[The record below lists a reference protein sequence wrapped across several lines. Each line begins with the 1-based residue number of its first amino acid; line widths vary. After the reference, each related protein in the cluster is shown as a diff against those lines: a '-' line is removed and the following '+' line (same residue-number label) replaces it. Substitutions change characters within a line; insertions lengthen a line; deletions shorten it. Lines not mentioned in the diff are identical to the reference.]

1 MNEDTVRIEYVGL
14 KDREVDHLYGTGIVW
29 TGRGCVQSVPV
40 DAWQKMKKHNDVWRE
55 ASPPAAVFVPAEQAP
70 PAHLVIETPSGKPG
84 QGATLE
90 VLNLE
95 SMDRP
100 ALAKLATARG
110 LKFDGRTSRAGLIDL
125 LTA

>member
-55 ASPPAAVFVPAEQAP
+55 AASPAAVFVPADQAP
-70 PAHLVIETPSGKPG
+70 PASPPAPLTTPDY
-84 QGATLE
+84 
-90 VLNLE
+90 E